1 MDRTHLNQIWEV
13 PDLHSVPEERAKVAA
28 IYKQHVG
35 QKMQAQAQPI
45 REAIVVIKED
55 TAMEQLQDLAHA
67 IEELLNVK
75 CLQIATHLD
84 EV

>member
-1 MDRTHLNQIWEV
+1 
-13 PDLHSVPEERAKVAA
+13 
-28 IYKQHVG
+28 
-35 QKMQAQAQPI
+35 MQAQAQPI

-55 TAMEQLQDLAHA
+55 TTMELLQYLAYA